1 MLLLLFP
8 VYLQLDYIPR
18 LMWQA
23 QLQGNKTWMLSP
35 TPECDSKCSS
45 FTFYVEP
52 GDAVLIDT
60 RIWYHGTSVSTG
72 QFSLTIQSEYG

>member
-1 MLLLLFP
+1 MFF
-8 VYLQLDYIPR
+8 QLDYIPR

-23 QLQGNKTWMLSP
+23 QLRGNKSWIVAP
-35 TPECDSKCSS
+35 TPECDDQCSS

-52 GDAVLIDT
+52 GDAVLVDT
-60 RIWYHGTSVSTG
+60 RIWYHGTHIRKG